1 MVRMSYNTYEALGDT
16 PFTQSQNTILGVLGS
31 STSKR
36 WTRETVADSIMN
48 PVLGEFEKLPDTI
61 LLASEG
67 TVSILIQMWSEAHRV
82 QCKVLET
89 DWSRMGRKARAVRD
103 SKIMKEATHL
113 LIFLGIRSD
122 YYEKIA
128 MREAKKGRTV
138 FTVAAGTG
146 EIVLWVP

>member
-1 MVRMSYNTYEALGDT
+1 MSYNTYEALGDT
-16 PFTQSQNTILGVLGS
+16 PFTQSQKTILGVIGS
-31 STSKR
+31 STAKR
-36 WTRETVADSIMN
+36 WTRETVANSIMN

-61 LLASEG
+61 LLAAEG
-67 TVSILIQMWSEAHRV
+67 TVSILIHMWSDSHRV

-103 SKIMKEATHL
+103 SKILKEATHL

-128 MREAKKGRTV
+128 MREAKKGRSV
-138 FTVAAGTG
+138 FTVSASTG
-146 EIVLWVP
+146 EIVLWEP